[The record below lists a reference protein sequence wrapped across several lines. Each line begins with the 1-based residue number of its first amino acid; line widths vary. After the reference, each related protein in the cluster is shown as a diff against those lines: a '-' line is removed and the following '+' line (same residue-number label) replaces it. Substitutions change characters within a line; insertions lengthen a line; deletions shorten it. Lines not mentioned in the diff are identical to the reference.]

1 VKLRI
6 FGHRQREDFMKRSKD
21 RILTSH
27 TGSVFLPPRDDHTQP
42 EVPREPAAIKEAVRA
57 IVDKQVEVGLDVIND
72 GDLQFGLSMLL
83 SLDRVFDGVENRPKE
98 AGRSSPKGVPDEDM
112 EVFAEYYERH
122 PWVPVDFDPGLY
134 VCSGPL
140 GAKSLDLLKRDLD
153 TLKEAAQG
161 KDVEELFMCFISP
174 GWLQEWI
181 WNDHYGSEEEFVLA
195 MGEAVTPY
203 YKAIVEAGMVL
214 QIDAPDI
221 VDNWSWDR
229 WSDVSAYRK
238 NLETR
243 LEAISN
249 AISGLPEDRVRLHF
263 CWGSWAGPHGVA
275 LPLEKVL
282 DLVYRVPAQC
292 YSVEAAK
299 PNHTHEW
306 RAFEEFPLPDG
317 KIVMPGVI
325 DHTTPVIEHPQVIT
339 DRIVAYAKVVGRENV
354 IAGTDCGM
362 RIDSRVEWAKLER
375 MTRGAELA
383 SKELFG

>member
-1 VKLRI
+1 
-6 FGHRQREDFMKRSKD
+6 MKRSEG

-27 TGSVFLPPRDDHTQP
+27 TGSVFVPPGDDRAP
-42 EVPREPAAIKEAVRA
+42 PAVPWARGEVKEAVRA
-57 IVDKQVEVGLDVIND
+57 VVDKQVEVGLDVIND
-72 GDLQFGLSMLL
+72 GDLQFGLSMVQSFHQVL
-83 SLDRVFDGVENRPKE
+83 DGVEKRRPSAE
-98 AGRSSPKGVPDEDM
+98 RRSPRGLPDEDM

-122 PWVPVDFDPGLY
+122 PWVPPEVDMGLY
-134 VCSGPL
+134 VCTGPVRAAAVERL
-140 GAKSLDLLKRDLD
+140 EADLARLR
-153 TLKEAAQG
+153 EVAEG

-174 GWLQEWI
+174 GWLQEFI
-181 WNDHYGSEEEFVLA
+181 WNDHYGSEEEFVFALA
-195 MGEAVTPY
+195 EAVKPY
-203 YKAIVEAGMVL
+203 YKAVVDAGMVL

-221 VDNWSWDR
+221 VDNWSWNR
-229 WSDVSAYRK
+229 WTDVSAYRK
-238 NLETR
+238 DLHIR

-263 CWGSWAGPHGVA
+263 CWGSWAGPHSVA
-275 LPLEKVL
+275 LPLEKVV

-306 RAFEEFPLPDG
+306 RAFKQFPLPDG

-325 DHTTPVIEHPQVIT
+325 DHTTAVLEHPQVVA
-339 DRIVAYAKVVGRENV
+339 DRIVAYAKLVGRENV

-375 MTRGAELA
+375 MVQGAELA
-383 SKELFG
+383 SRELFA

>member
-1 VKLRI
+1 
-6 FGHRQREDFMKRSKD
+6 MKRGQE

-27 TGSVFLPPRDDHTQP
+27 TGSVHLPPRDDHTQP
-42 EVPREPAAIKEAVRA
+42 VPPSDRAALKQAVRDV
-57 IVDKQVEVGLDVIND
+57 VDKQLAVGLDVINN
-72 GDLQFGLSMLL
+72 GDLGVGLSLVQTFHQM
-83 SLDRVFDGVENRPKE
+83 FDGVEKRPTE
-98 AGRSSPKGVPDEDM
+98 PGRGSPRGVPDKDM
-112 EVFAEYYERH
+112 EVFAEYYAGH
-122 PWVPVDFDPGLY
+122 PMLPFDPGTYL
-134 VCSGPL
+134 CTGPVS
-140 GAKSLDLLKRDLD
+140 AQDPAMLDWDLE
-153 TLKEAAQG
+153 TLKEAAEG
-161 KDVEELFMCFISP
+161 KSSAELFMCFISP
-174 GWLQEWI
+174 GWMQEWI
-181 WNDHYGSEEEFVLA
+181 WNDHYGSEEEFVFALA
-195 MGEAVTPY
+195 EAVKPY
-203 YKAIVEAGMVL
+203 YRAIVDAGMVL

-229 WSDVSAYRK
+229 WTDVSAYRK
-238 NLETR
+238 NLEMR

-263 CWGSWAGPHGVA
+263 CWGSWHGPHSVA

-282 DLVYRVPAQC
+282 DLVYTVPAQC

-325 DHTTPVIEHPQVIT
+325 DHTTPVIEHPQVIA
-339 DRIVAYAKVVGRENV
+339 DRIIAYAKVVGRENV

-375 MTRGAELA
+375 MVQGAELA
-383 SKELFG
+383 TNELFAR

>member
-1 VKLRI
+1 
-6 FGHRQREDFMKRSKD
+6 MKRSED

-42 EVPREPAAIKEAVRA
+42 EVPTEPPAIKDAVRQ
-57 IVDKQVEVGLDVIND
+57 IVEKQLEVGLDVIND
-72 GDLQFGLSMLL
+72 GDIQFGLSLVR
-83 SLDRVFDGVENRPKE
+83 SFDRAFDGVEKRPTQN
-98 AGRSSPKGVPDEDM
+98 GRRSPRGVPDEDM
-112 EVFAEYYERH
+112 DVFAEYYARH
-122 PWVPVDFDPGLY
+122 PLLPFDPGLY
-134 VCSGPL
+134 VCTGPL
-140 GAKSLDLLKRDLD
+140 KATGLEMLEWSLE
-153 TLKEAAQG
+153 TLKEVTAS

-174 GWLQEWI
+174 GWIQEWI
-181 WNDHYGSEEEFVLA
+181 WNEHYGSEEEFVFAL
-195 MGEAVTPY
+195 GEAVKPY
-203 YKAIVEAGMVL
+203 YKAIVDAGMVL
-214 QIDAPDI
+214 QIDSPDI

-229 WSDVSAYRK
+229 WTDVSAYRK
-238 NLETR
+238 NVEMR

-263 CWGSWAGPHGVA
+263 CWGSWPGPHSVT

-292 YSVEAAK
+292 YSIEAAK

-306 RAFEEFPLPDG
+306 RAFEQFPLPDG

-325 DHTTPVIEHPQVIT
+325 DHTTPVIEHPQVIA
-339 DRIVAYAKVVGRENV
+339 DRIVAYAKVAGRENV

-375 MTRGAELA
+375 MAQGADLA